1 MKKFDRLI
9 IAMLLLP
16 VLNSYCQTEVSKEKE
31 ALLEVLESG
40 IHDTLK
46 ASPVYRYIKAVR
58 PNNIEEA
65 KAYTAILLDL
75 VQRNNYRKGL
85 GIYYLTVADNDVV
98 EYDFESSLKNAEK
111 AAAIFEEL
119 KDWQDHLVAMMRVC
133 EINSAYGR
141 YDLVIQKAT
150 EALAKTKTQKFIN
163 QKCNIKVRLADAY
176 VSLSRYD
183 EAIQIYQEALEGFGS
198 TDYIPGLRLTCT
210 EISRL
215 YTKMGL
221 YDQALEYCEKAFGRA
236 KQHEMYFDNTK
247 LIMLTDKGTILLNL
261 KRYKQAA
268 NVFNEALEV
277 VDKEEIKLFIR
288 SNLALINYYLGY
300 TDKSMEQAQLIIDR
314 SKIYTGSEYW
324 YPETLVYCN
333 YALGLSNYSKN
344 EMGKAKLFFDTT
356 VSLLK
361 DKNPKTHED
370 FGILAACKK
379 YLAKIAIA
387 TNEPERSVSLLEEAA
402 NLESEKI
409 KTQKDFDLNNL
420 SSSVDLAQKNVEV
433 KKLNEENIK
442 NKEEIK
448 KERIR
453 AMLLIAALIITIILI
468 VVIFKDYKRKVRIS
482 KQLEI
487 RNDIV
492 NRQKEELEKNLLEK
506 NLLIKEVHH
515 RVKNNFQMVIS
526 LLNLQVDSENVK
538 DINAFLEE
546 ATSRIL
552 SMALIHQ
559 SLYEE
564 ENISKIDFHKFVN
577 ELISSMDTAFN
588 SITHKLIFNI
598 DIPHYMFD
606 IQKAIPL
613 GLILNEMILN
623 TIKHVHTKQKFT
635 VISISLQHK
644 EDIFDLSYSDN
655 GIKKM
660 DRSQPKSSFGIE
672 LIYLLIEQIKGRVNV
687 SEGQNLC
694 YNITFQNN

>member
-1 MKKFDRLI
+1 MKKLDRLI
-9 IAMLLLP
+9 MAMLLLP
-16 VLNSYCQTEVSKEKE
+16 VFNSYSQPIASKEKK
-31 ALLEVLESG
+31 ALHEVLESG

-46 ASPVYRYIKAVR
+46 AGPLFRYIKAVR
-58 PNNIEEA
+58 PNNIDEA

-75 VQRNNYRKGL
+75 VQRNNYRKGF
-85 GIYYLTVADNDVV
+85 GIYYLTVADNDVA
-98 EYDFESSLKNAEK
+98 EYDYDSSLKNAAK

-119 KDWQDHLVAMMRVC
+119 KDWQDYLVATMRVC
-133 EINSAYGR
+133 EMNSAHGR

-150 EALAKTKTQKFIN
+150 EALAKTKNQKFIN
-163 QKCNIKVRLADAY
+163 QKCNIKVRLADAH
-176 VSLSRYD
+176 VSLLKYND
-183 EAIQIYQEALEGFGS
+183 AIKIYQEALEGFGA
-198 TDYIPGLRLTCT
+198 TDYIPGMRLTCT

-221 YDQALEYCEKAFGRA
+221 YDQALEYCEKAFSLA
-236 KQHEMYFDNTK
+236 KQHEVYFDNTK
-247 LIMLTDKGTILLNL
+247 LIMLIDKGTILLNL
-261 KRYKQAA
+261 KRYKQAV
-268 NVFNEALEV
+268 NTFKEALKV
-277 VDKEEIKLFIR
+277 ADKEEIKLFIQ
-288 SNLALINYYLGY
+288 SNLALAEYHLGY
-300 TDKSMEQAQLIIDR
+300 IDKSIGLADQIIEK
-314 SKIYTGSEYW
+314 SGSYINSDLW
-324 YPETLVYCN
+324 YPETPVYCN
-333 YALGLSNYSKN
+333 YTLGLSNYSKN

-370 FGILAACKK
+370 LGILATCKK

-453 AMLLIAALIITIILI
+453 AMLLIAALMLTIVLI
-468 VVIFKDYKRKVRIS
+468 VVIFKDYKRKARMS

-487 RNDIV
+487 RNNIV

-577 ELISSMDTAFN
+577 ELISSMDSAFN

-598 DIPHYMFD
+598 DIPH
-606 IQKAIPL
+606 
-613 GLILNEMILN
+613 
-623 TIKHVHTKQKFT
+623 
-635 VISISLQHK
+635 
-644 EDIFDLSYSDN
+644 
-655 GIKKM
+655 
-660 DRSQPKSSFGIE
+660 
-672 LIYLLIEQIKGRVNV
+672 
-687 SEGQNLC
+687 
-694 YNITFQNN
+694 